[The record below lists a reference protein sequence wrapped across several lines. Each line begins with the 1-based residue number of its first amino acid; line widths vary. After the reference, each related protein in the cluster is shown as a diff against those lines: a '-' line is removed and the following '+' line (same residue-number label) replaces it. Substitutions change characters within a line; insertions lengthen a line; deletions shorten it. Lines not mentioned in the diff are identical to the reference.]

1 MPFIF
6 KERAFVENLTVM
18 NDFDMT
24 KPLALFIHF
33 TIIDGQLACLLV
45 LVGDH
50 RYKIWS
56 SFRKNTY
63 FFQATTRLSCF
74 LCAALGIHSRITSNA
89 LAFYHNKLSKTV
101 CSH

>member
-1 MPFIF
+1 
-6 KERAFVENLTVM
+6 M
-18 NDFDMT
+18 NDFAMT

-33 TIIDGQLACLLV
+33 TIIDSQLACLLV

-50 RYKIWS
+50 RYKICS
-56 SFRKNTY
+56 SLRKITY
-63 FFQATTRLSCF
+63 FFQATTRLFCF

-101 CSH
+101 YSH